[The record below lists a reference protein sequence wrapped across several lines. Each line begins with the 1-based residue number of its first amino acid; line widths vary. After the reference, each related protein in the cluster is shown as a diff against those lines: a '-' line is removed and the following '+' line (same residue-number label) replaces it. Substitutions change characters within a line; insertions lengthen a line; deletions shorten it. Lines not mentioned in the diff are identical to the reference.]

1 MQEIKNR
8 CTNMLVIQPV
18 LEDAI
23 SMKKERKLIITK
35 LEFLGSFKSL
45 IGFKLFKYINPITKF
60 KYIVKY
66 PG

>member
-23 SMKKERKLIITK
+23 SMKKDRKLIIIK
-35 LEFLGSFKSL
+35 LEFLESFKSL
-45 IGFKLFKYINPITKF
+45 IGFKLFK
-60 KYIVKY
+60 
-66 PG
+66 

>member
-1 MQEIKNR
+1 
-8 CTNMLVIQPV
+8 MLVIQPV

-23 SMKKERKLIITK
+23 SMKKDRKLIITK

>member
-8 CTNMLVIQPV
+8 CTNILVIQPV

-23 SMKKERKLIITK
+23 NMKKDRKLIIIK
-35 LEFLGSFKSL
+35 LEFVGSFKSL
-45 IGFKLFKYINPITKF
+45 TSFKLFKYINPITKF